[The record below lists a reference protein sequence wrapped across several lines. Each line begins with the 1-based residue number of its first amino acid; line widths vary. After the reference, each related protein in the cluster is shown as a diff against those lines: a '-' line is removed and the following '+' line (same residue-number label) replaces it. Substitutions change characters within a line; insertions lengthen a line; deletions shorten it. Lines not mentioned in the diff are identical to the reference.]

1 MRVNSF
7 FKYLFIYSV
16 SYDIIKLHLIFA
28 CIDEKFHNTGGVIIM
43 TVGENIRRIRQE
55 RGLTLKQLGEL
66 VGVSESYIRA
76 YESGRRN
83 PKLKS
88 LEALAQALA
97 VNVEVLT
104 NSDFDGIKAM
114 HRLFQV
120 FRQYD
125 GHLFEYQDQD
135 GNDIVAVSFGALA
148 LMRSWCERYRKYMEE
163 VEKCNSIKDVKKRAE
178 ALLKAEADFN
188 LWMDIYPESE
198 PFDMNLQIQKT
209 HDEFMDKIGL
219 NPKEEK

>member
-1 MRVNSF
+1 
-7 FKYLFIYSV
+7 
-16 SYDIIKLHLIFA
+16 
-28 CIDEKFHNTGGVIIM
+28 M

-55 RGLTLKQLGEL
+55 RGLTLKQLGEM
-66 VGVSESYIRA
+66 VGVSEAYIRA

-135 GNDIVAVSFGALA
+135 GNDMVAVSFGTLS
-148 LMRSWCERYRKYMEE
+148 LMRSWCDRYEEYMKE
-163 VEKCNSIKDVKKRAE
+163 VEKCNSIKDVKKRGE

-188 LWMDIYPESE
+188 LWMDIYPKSE
-198 PFDMNLQIQKT
+198 PFDLNLKIQKA
-209 HDEFMDKIGL
+209 HDETMDEIGL
-219 NPKEEK
+219 NPTNNVSIKTQYKLVNLMIRKIINVFKRISKMDNRK

>member
-1 MRVNSF
+1 
-7 FKYLFIYSV
+7 
-16 SYDIIKLHLIFA
+16 
-28 CIDEKFHNTGGVIIM
+28 M

-55 RGLTLKQLGEL
+55 RGLTLKQLGEM
-66 VGVSESYIRA
+66 VGVSEAYIRA

-88 LEALAQALA
+88 LETLAQALA

-135 GNDIVAVSFGALA
+135 GNDMVAVSFGTLS
-148 LMRSWCERYRKYMEE
+148 LMHSWCDRYEEYMKE
-163 VEKCNSIKDVKKRAE
+163 VEKCNLIKDVKKRGE

-198 PFDMNLQIQKT
+198 PFDFNLKIQKT
-209 HDEFMDKIGL
+209 HDEAMDEIGL
-219 NPKEEK
+219 KPKNTEYKSFL

>member
-1 MRVNSF
+1 
-7 FKYLFIYSV
+7 
-16 SYDIIKLHLIFA
+16 
-28 CIDEKFHNTGGVIIM
+28 M

-55 RGLTLKQLGEL
+55 RGLTLKQLGDM
-66 VGVSESYIRA
+66 VGVSEAYIRA

-104 NSDFDGIKAM
+104 NSEFDGIKAM

-125 GHLFEYQDQD
+125 GHLFECKDED
-135 GNDIVAVSFGALA
+135 GNDAVGIRFGTLS
-148 LMRSWCERYRKYMEE
+148 LMQSWLDRYEKYIEE
-163 VEKCNSIKDVKKRAE
+163 VEKCSEIKDVKKRGE

-198 PFDMNLQIQKT
+198 PFPMNLLI
-209 HDEFMDKIGL
+209 
-219 NPKEEK
+219 

>member
-1 MRVNSF
+1 
-7 FKYLFIYSV
+7 
-16 SYDIIKLHLIFA
+16 
-28 CIDEKFHNTGGVIIM
+28 M

-55 RGLTLKQLGEL
+55 RNLTQKQLGEL
-66 VGVSESYIRA
+66 VGASEAYIRA

-88 LEALAQALA
+88 LETIAKALA

-135 GNDIVAVSFGALA
+135 GNDMVAVSFGTLS
-148 LMRSWCERYRKYMEE
+148 LMRSWCDRYEEYIKE
-163 VEKCNSIKDVKKRAE
+163 VEKCNSIKDVIKRGE
-178 ALLKAEADFN
+178 ALLKAEAAFN

-198 PFDMNLQIQKT
+198 PFDLNLKIQKA
-209 HDEFMDKIGL
+209 HDEAMDEIGV
-219 NPKEEK
+219 NVPQN